1 MDKEILKRLKK
12 HLELPK
18 KYKKI
23 CDDCGLLEGNLGTP
37 VPKWTYDFYQ
47 KQFNKKCGHVVV
59 YGVRLWTEKDL
70 TRKKEQENVH

>member
-23 CDDCGLLEGNLGTP
+23 CDDCGLLEGNVGTP

-59 YGVRLWTEKDL
+59 YGVRLWPEKDL